1 MRTTS
6 DFLRTGRR
14 WWTGPFAGLL
24 ALAPVVLMV
33 QAGATPLAVTSPSP
47 IVAASPSVAS
57 SPAPSVVPNSAR
69 PSPVVTVSP
78 SVSPSGTAT
87 AAPRGPSRFTMA
99 FTGDILVHQA
109 LWERAAS
116 MAEGSARFDFRPM
129 FAPLRP
135 VIASADLAIC
145 HLETP
150 LSPDD
155 RDLASYPTFEA
166 PHEVAGAIAWAGY
179 EGCSTASNH
188 SLDGG
193 SEGVRATLAWLDRA
207 RLGHAGTARAAA
219 EAARIATYEV
229 EGAAVAHLSY
239 SWGFNGFTPDE
250 PWRANRIA
258 VSRVVADAHRARK
271 AGADL
276 VVVSLHWGVEYTHD
290 PTAWQRDV
298 AERLTRSGAI
308 DLIVGHHAH
317 VVQPVARIHGTWVAF
332 GLGNVLSGM
341 TASLGTEAVADGM
354 VLMAEARRSRRDWTI
369 GAVSFVPTRVEY
381 GTWRVLPV
389 ARTLALHRPDPAMR
403 TELRASWART
413 VGAVRL
419 LGSSVSP
426 AGRLP
431 S

>member
-1 MRTTS
+1 MRITS
-6 DFLRTGRR
+6 SFLRVGRR
-14 WWTGPFAGLL
+14 RSTGPFAGLL

-33 QAGATPLAVTSPSP
+33 QAGATPLAITSASP
-47 IVAASPSVAS
+47 TVGAIAASPV
-57 SPAPSVVPNSAR
+57 SPALSSSAPSTQ
-69 PSPVVTVSP
+69 VVTP
-78 SVSPSGTAT
+78 SPSGSAT
-87 AAPRGPSRFTMA
+87 PAPPRPSRFTMA

-116 MAEGSARFDFRPM
+116 QARGSARFDFRPM

-135 VIASADLAIC
+135 VIAGADLGIC

-155 RDLASYPTFEA
+155 RDLASYPVFEA

-179 EGCSTASNH
+179 DGCSTASNH

-207 RLGHAGTARAAA
+207 RLGHAGTARTAA
-219 EAARIATYEV
+219 EADRITTYDVDGAT
-229 EGAAVAHLSY
+229 VAHLSY

-250 PWRANRIA
+250 PWRANRI
-258 VSRVVADAHRARK
+258 VVPRVLADADRARK

-276 VVVSLHWGVEYTHD
+276 VVVSLHWGVEYTHQ

-298 AERLTRSGAI
+298 AERLTRSSAI
-308 DLIVGHHAH
+308 DLIVGHHTH
-317 VVQPVARIHGTWVAF
+317 VVQPLARIHGTWVAF
-332 GLGNVLSGM
+332 GLGNILSGM
-341 TASLGTEAVADGM
+341 TSSLGTEAVADGV
-354 VLMAEARRSRRDWTI
+354 VLNAEARRIGRDWAI

-389 ARTLALHRPDPAMR
+389 ARTLAIRWPDPAMR
-403 TELRASWART
+403 AELRASWART
-413 VGAVRL
+413 VEAVRL
-419 LGSSVSP
+419 LGSSVAP
-426 AGRLP
+426 AGGLA